1 MNSVL
6 DSLVETRD
14 QSGLPDATTWPLH
27 VLLGLLISRQTF
39 HFLISVLR
47 VSPFA
52 SKFDLRVFFVL
63 IEEFLYPLIDLVTV
77 CALGH
82 FFTQVSLFSQ
92 HNGLEALK
100 QSSQNAKK
108 FYARNTYLL
117 SRNLEE
123 SEKNFNS
130 FYPAQGEEE
139 GEGDGDS

>member
-1 MNSVL
+1 MP
-6 DSLVETRD
+6 E
-14 QSGLPDATTWPLH
+14 ATTWPLH

-39 HFLISVLR
+39 HFLISILR
-47 VSPFA
+47 VSPFS

-82 FFTQVSLFSQ
+82 FFMQVSLFSQ
-92 HNGLEALK
+92 NNGLETFRK
-100 QSSQNAKK
+100 SSQNAKK

-123 SEKNFNS
+123 QERNFNS
-130 FYPAQGEEE
+130 YYPAQGDDE
-139 GEGDGDS
+139 GGGDTQTTDD